1 MIGRLRGTVI
11 EKRPPLLVLD
21 VHGVGYEVEAPSS
34 TFDQVPELGKEML
47 LYTHLVVREDA
58 QLLYGFAKESDRAIF
73 RQLLKVTGI
82 GAKIAIGILSGI
94 SADGFVRC
102 VQDRDALALTRLP
115 GVGKKTAER
124 LIVELRDR
132 LSEFEFALPMTVS
145 TPRSNAPDPVSDAV
159 SALIALG
166 YKPNEASRW
175 VGGVD
180 VAGLRSDE
188 IIRRAL
194 QLAAR

>member
-47 LYTHLVVREDA
+47 LYTHMVVREDA

-145 TPRSNAPDPVSDAV
+145 TPRTSAPDPVSDAV

>member
-1 MIGRLRGTVI
+1 MIGRLRGIVI

-34 TFDQVPELGKEML
+34 TFDHVPELGKEML
-47 LYTHLVVREDA
+47 LYTHMVVREDA

-102 VQDRDALALTRLP
+102 VQDRDALSLTRLP

>member
-1 MIGRLRGTVI
+1 MIGRLRGTLI
-11 EKRPPLLVLD
+11 EKRPPWLVLD
-21 VHGVGYEVEAPSS
+21 VQGVGYEVEAPLS
-34 TFDQVPELGKEML
+34 TFDHLPEIGRETV
-47 LYTHLVVREDA
+47 LYTHMVVREDA
-58 QLLYGFAKESDRAIF
+58 QLLYGFSKESDRALF
-73 RQLLKVTGI
+73 RQLLKVSGI
-82 GAKIAIGILSGI
+82 GAKMGIGILSGI
-94 SADGFVRC
+94 SVDGFVHAIQERE
-102 VQDRDALALTRLP
+102 VAVLTRLP

-132 LSEFEFALPMTVS
+132 LSDYNFVLPMTAAAF
-145 TPRSNAPDPVSDAV
+145 RSAAPDPVNDAV

-175 VGGVD
+175 VSGVD
-180 VAGLRSDE
+180 VSGLRSDE